1 MQSEWRGSLLPFWR
15 FFETGCNQ
23 GQCLTDS
30 SQEPHRWAVLINS
43 SHCLNVWWQHWEWY
57 LHYFCMDLHLHTEQ
71 KQELLRHK
79 WHIYT
84 LKQQGP
90 VTDEHTAFM
99 PAVFTKVPAEQ
110 FFTACCCC
118 LFSLTLTI
126 YSHLIP
132 PKSLPSCRISCSWR
146 HAFAEDLRSA
156 DQSQLK
162 FHFHGVWCREG
173 KRSRYKIIYSFLMH
187 LGNCAIQVWNRL
199 FFLT

>member
-1 MQSEWRGSLLPFWR
+1 MQSRWGGSLLPFWR

-30 SQEPHRWAVLINS
+30 SQEPHRWAVLTNS
-43 SHCLNVWWQHWEWY
+43 SHCLNVWWQHCQWY

-99 PAVFTKVPAEQ
+99 PALFTMVPAEQ

-132 PKSLPSCRISCSWR
+132 PKSFPSCRIDYLVFLETCIR
-146 HAFAEDLRSA
+146 RRS
-156 DQSQLK
+156 QISRPVPIKVPFSRCVVQR
-162 FHFHGVWCREG
+162 RE
-173 KRSRYKIIYSFLMH
+173 KKQI
-187 LGNCAIQVWNRL
+187 
-199 FFLT
+199 